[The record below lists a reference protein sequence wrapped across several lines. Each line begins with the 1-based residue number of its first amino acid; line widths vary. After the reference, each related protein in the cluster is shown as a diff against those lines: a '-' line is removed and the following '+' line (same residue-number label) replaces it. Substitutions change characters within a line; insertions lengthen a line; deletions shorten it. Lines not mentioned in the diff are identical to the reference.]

1 MSLAIRNARIPFTPG
16 VWDILVEGGRVADIE
31 RPGGELGGSDVIDA
45 GGGIVCPGFIDSHL
59 HLDKVYTADI
69 LDWTHAQWEPNT
81 KDTHSIIPNVRSIK
95 EGFAEE
101 DILERG
107 RRVLIESLKHGTT
120 GHRVFV
126 DVDSVVGL
134 KCMNAAIKL
143 KREFSGLIDLQVV
156 AFPQEGLVGNPE
168 NEELLYK
175 AAELGADV
183 VGGIPWYE
191 NSAEDAN
198 RHLDKVIGVAKSL
211 DKGVH
216 IVADDTDDPL
226 STNILSFASKCLRE
240 GLRDRCAASQCRG
253 ALDSPNEAYVDRV
266 VKLAKLA
273 GLSVVENPQTSLI
286 LSGGGGS
293 HPFKRGITRIL
304 EFASAGV
311 NVAAGQDDIQDAY
324 YPYGRGSMVE
334 VGFIMIHAARIAT
347 GDGLR
352 LVYNM
357 LTHNGAKLMG
367 LKDYGVGKGCDAS
380 LLIFAEK
387 SVHEVFKNIASP
399 KHVLRRG
406 TTIVTNTIETRFNLP
421 HSQIS

>member
-1 MSLAIRNARIPFTPG
+1 MSFTIRNARIPFTPG
-16 VWDILVEGGRVADIE
+16 IWDILLEGGRIVDIQSAS
-31 RPGGELGGSDVIDA
+31 GELGGSDVLDA
-45 GGGIVCPGFIDSHL
+45 EGGIVCPGFVDSHI
-59 HLDKVYTADI
+59 HLDKVYTANS
-69 LDWTHAQWEPNT
+69 LDWTPVQLEPNT
-81 KDTHSIIPNVRSIK
+81 KDTHSIIPTVRSIK

-107 RRVLIESLKHGTT
+107 RRALVESLKHGTT
-120 GHRVFV
+120 AHRVFV

-134 KCMNAAIKL
+134 RCLNAAIKL
-143 KREFSGLIDLQVV
+143 KREFGGLIDVQVV
-156 AFPQEGLVGNPE
+156 AFPQEGLVGKPE
-168 NEELLYK
+168 NVELLYK

-191 NSAEDAN
+191 NSADDASQ
-198 RHLDKVIGVAKSL
+198 HLDKVISVAKSL
-211 DKGVH
+211 DKDIH

-226 STNILSFASKCLRE
+226 STNILSFISKCLRE
-240 GLRDRCAASQCRG
+240 GLKDRCSASQCRG
-253 ALDSPNEAYVDRV
+253 ALDSPNEAYVERV
-266 VKLAKLA
+266 VKLAKLV

-286 LSGGGGS
+286 LSGGGS
-293 HPFKRGITRIL
+293 THPFKRGITRII

-347 GDGLR
+347 SDGLR
-352 LVYNM
+352 LIYNM
-357 LTHNGAKLMG
+357 ITHNGAKMMRLM
-367 LKDYGVGKGCDAS
+367 DYGVGKECEAN

-387 SVHEVFKNIASP
+387 SIHEVFKNMALP

-406 TTIVTNTIETRFNLP
+406 TPIVTNTTETRFYLP
-421 HSQIS
+421 QQPS